1 MAKKKVETE
10 GDVVKAKSIFDH
22 LAGITHKKVKWETLS
37 EIDKKS
43 FSPFIIN
50 RWLSMDMDYI
60 QVVNELQKYT
70 IGVLS
75 PKEVYQLYFE
85 VLPKDKKF
93 NKYIKGKSDDK
104 YGDELISYLIKW
116 FKVSSREIYDY
127 LELMDKSEVV
137 AILKKYGLEDEKIK
151 KLLKSKK

>member
-22 LAGITHKKVKWETLS
+22 LAGITHKKVKWEALS

-50 RWLSMDMDYI
+50 RWLSMDMDYV

-70 IGVLS
+70 IGVLN
-75 PKEVYQLYFE
+75 PKEVYKLYFE
-85 VLPKDKKF
+85 VLPKEKKF
-93 NKYIKGKSDDK
+93 NKYVKGKSDDK

-127 LELMDKSEVV
+127 LELMDKSEVIL
-137 AILKKYGLEDEKIK
+137 ILKKYGLEDKKIK
-151 KLLKSKK
+151 ELLKSKK